1 MNSVATVDKQSHSFL
16 SGYIRQLICESFEKL
31 EGAGINAMKT
41 SDWGFTAGGYLQW
54 EKIGTVLG
62 QGIEK
67 TVFDWKYTYILLF
80 THFS

>member
-1 MNSVATVDKQSHSFL
+1 MNSVASFL

-31 EGAGINAMKT
+31 EGAGINAMNSNT
-41 SDWGFTAGGYLQW
+41 SDCGFTAGGYLQW

>member
-1 MNSVATVDKQSHSFL
+1 MNS
-16 SGYIRQLICESFEKL
+16 
-31 EGAGINAMKT
+31 KT
-41 SDWGFTAGGYLQW
+41 SDCGFTAGGYLQW

>member
-1 MNSVATVDKQSHSFL
+1 MNSVTSFL

-31 EGAGINAMKT
+31 EGAGINAMNSKT
-41 SDWGFTAGGYLQW
+41 SDCGFTAGGYLQW